1 MYLHNNKDLF
11 RSIVLE
17 VSNKLKL
24 RPSLV
29 EKDYYVFLL
38 LKLIQSNFPD
48 VLFKGGTSLSK
59 GYGIINRF
67 SEDIDL
73 SMISTNMMSEGQRR
87 TLNHV
92 IENAF
97 NELGLPLMNKD
108 IKYKSDFVC
117 FKSTYDTLFNDN
129 SITDFVKVES
139 VLRRKGRVTNFK
151 YELREISN
159 YIFDYYHSLDKDKY
173 KNFLVKNGLVPF
185 DIYCYDIRYTLCDKL
200 IAIGNNYLRGRSER
214 LSRHLYD
221 VYKLLGVIK
230 IDDSLRDIFLHTL
243 DCTKERGFD
252 DSIRGNNNLEVFIYK
267 SLVEDFYKSDYE
279 NISSK
284 FIFDTVDYLTLKNSL
299 LMIVDI
305 GLCDT
310 VTKNGLRF
318 NKVISKISD
327 RDTVYYQYEDIRTGQ
342 AYNVSRDYIIANNLA
357 YTFTNYK
364 LSKDKRLIKRF

>member
-1 MYLHNNKDLF
+1 MYLHSNKALF
-11 RSIVLE
+11 RNVILE
-17 VSNKLKL
+17 VSTNLKL

-38 LKLIQSNFPD
+38 LKLIRSNFPD

-73 SMISTNMMSEGQRR
+73 SMISTNSMSEGQRR
-87 TLNHV
+87 ALNHT

-97 NELGLPLMNKD
+97 TELDLPLINND

-117 FKSTYDTLFNDN
+117 FQSTYNTLFEDN
-129 SITDFVKVES
+129 SITDFIKVES
-139 VLRRKGRVTNFK
+139 VLRRKGRVTNFEYQLK
-151 YELREISN
+151 EVSN
-159 YIFDYYHSLDKDKY
+159 YIFDYYHSLDKVKY
-173 KNFLVKNGLVPF
+173 KDFLVKNGLVPF

-200 IAIGNNYLRGRSER
+200 IAIGNNYIRGKSER

-221 VYKLLGVIK
+221 VYKLLDVIK

-243 DCTKERGFD
+243 DCTRERGFD
-252 DSIRGNNNLEVFIYK
+252 DAIIGNNNLEVFIYK
-267 SLVEDFYKSDYE
+267 SLVEDFYKLDYE

-284 FIFDTVDYLTLKNSL
+284 FIFDTVDYLTVKNYL

-318 NKVISKISD
+318 NKVISKVSD
-327 RDTVYYQYEDIRTGQ
+327 RGVTYYQYSDIRTGQ
-342 AYNVSRDYIIANNLA
+342 VYNSSRDYIIANGLA
-357 YTFTNYK
+357 DTFINYK
-364 LSKDKRLIKRF
+364 LSKDKRLIRRF